1 MAVEAVEAT
10 ESLPKEAGLVGLDG
24 PLDELDLTKM
34 LVENFENNGPEETSP
49 SGDAVEEAE
58 PVEESTE
65 EAGDTEHVLSQEE
78 SETESEVEA
87 APEQAEPEGEQEEP
101 EWLQR
106 RIDRFTRK
114 LRLAEEERD
123 ELEKEVQSLK
133 SQVEQVPAAVQQ
145 NGNPVA
151 HIRNERELNDIASL
165 AERRLGFAEE
175 MEDRLLD
182 NPEAV
187 EKILRQQ
194 GVELTDGYYPN
205 IASLFLQNHPD
216 ADRLAE
222 LDLVAGELEFAG
234 IQIDA
239 EYGHV
244 VGLLVGGE
252 QELAGGVDAEV
263 ARGGSPGGLVAK
275 RGQLAVLLVDPEH
288 GDAVVAAVR
297 AVEKL
302 AAWVNEDLGSAVS
315 LDRVGHGG
323 DGLQCLESAALGPV
337 AKGGHRLLNLVDDV
351 GEFAAWVKAEVAR
364 AGAGFQLG
372 AVKLGLGDCAGFFVE
387 PEHQHLVDAEVGCEG
402 ELVVRADM
410 DRVGVRGLLT

>member
-1 MAVEAVEAT
+1 MAVDAVEAT

-34 LVENFENNGPEETSP
+34 LAESFENNGPEETSP

-78 SETESEVEA
+78 SETESEAEA
-87 APEQAEPEGEQEEP
+87 GPEQAEPEGEQEEP

-165 AERRLGFAEE
+165 AERRLEFAEE

-187 EKILRQQ
+187 EKTLRQQ
-194 GVELTDGYYPN
+194 G
-205 IASLFLQNHPD
+205 AS
-216 ADRLAE
+216 RK
-222 LDLVAGELEFAG
+222 
-234 IQIDA
+234 
-239 EYGHV
+239 
-244 VGLLVGGE
+244 E
-252 QELAGGVDAEV
+252 Q
-263 ARGGSPGGLVAK
+263 
-275 RGQLAVLLVDPEH
+275 
-288 GDAVVAAVR
+288 
-297 AVEKL
+297 
-302 AAWVNEDLGSAVS
+302 
-315 LDRVGHGG
+315 
-323 DGLQCLESAALGPV
+323 
-337 AKGGHRLLNLVDDV
+337 
-351 GEFAAWVKAEVAR
+351 
-364 AGAGFQLG
+364 
-372 AVKLGLGDCAGFFVE
+372 
-387 PEHQHLVDAEVGCEG
+387 
-402 ELVVRADM
+402 VVR
-410 DRVGVRGLLT
+410 G

>member
-65 EAGDTEHVLSQEE
+65 DAGDTEHVLSQEE
-78 SETESEVEA
+78 SETESDAE
-87 APEQAEPEGEQEEP
+87 AEPAEP
-101 EWLQR
+101 EWLQH

-123 ELEKEVQSLK
+123 ELEREVQSLK

-165 AERRLGFAEE
+165 AERRLEFAEE

-187 EKILRQQ
+187 EKTLRQQ
-194 GVELTDGYYPN
+194 GV
-205 IASLFLQNHPD
+205 S
-216 ADRLAE
+216 RK
-222 LDLVAGELEFAG
+222 
-234 IQIDA
+234 
-239 EYGHV
+239 
-244 VGLLVGGE
+244 E
-252 QELAGGVDAEV
+252 Q
-263 ARGGSPGGLVAK
+263 
-275 RGQLAVLLVDPEH
+275 
-288 GDAVVAAVR
+288 
-297 AVEKL
+297 
-302 AAWVNEDLGSAVS
+302 
-315 LDRVGHGG
+315 
-323 DGLQCLESAALGPV
+323 
-337 AKGGHRLLNLVDDV
+337 
-351 GEFAAWVKAEVAR
+351 
-364 AGAGFQLG
+364 
-372 AVKLGLGDCAGFFVE
+372 
-387 PEHQHLVDAEVGCEG
+387 
-402 ELVVRADM
+402 VVR
-410 DRVGVRGLLT
+410 G